1 MLPRNR
7 NSLMERI
14 ETTILRNLIFNED
27 YSRKVIP
34 FIQPDYFEKRSEK
47 IIFEETVKFIVKY
60 GSAITIEAL
69 SIEVENRTDLSESE
83 IKDIRETNSSL
94 DNSPV
99 ESKWLLDTTEK
110 WCRDRAIYLA
120 LMESIHIADGK
131 NDKKGRDA
139 IPSILSDA
147 LAVSFDNNIGHDYL
161 QNYEERYEYYH
172 KKEDRI
178 EFDLEYFNKITKGG
192 LPNKTLNICLAGTG
206 TGKSLFMCHVASS
219 VLLQGKNVLYITLEM
234 AEEKIAERIDANLL
248 NVPIQQLTDLP
259 KQMFE
264 NKISSLSKKT
274 QGTLIIKEY
283 PTASAH
289 SGHFK
294 ALLNEL
300 ALKKSFRPDIIF
312 IDYLNI
318 CASSRHKA
326 NSSINSYSYIKSIA
340 EELRGLAVEF
350 NVPIVSATQ
359 TTRSGFG
366 SSDPELTDTSE
377 SFGLPATADLMF
389 ALISTEELEGLGQ
402 ILVKQL
408 KNRYNDPT
416 LYKRFIVGI
425 DRAKMRL
432 YDVEQ
437 SAQGEILDSGQEEGY
452 NIEERKPKKSFEGFK
467 F

>member
-1 MLPRNR
+1 MDK
-7 NSLMERI
+7 I
-14 ETTILRNLIFNED
+14 EFLILRNLLNNEE
-27 YSRKVIP
+27 YVRKVIP
-34 FIQPDYFEKRSEK
+34 FIKSEYFEDSNQK
-47 IIFEETVKFIVKY
+47 IVFEEILNFVTQYNQPATKEVLC
-60 GSAITIEAL
+60 IE
-69 SIEVENRTDLSESE
+69 IEKRTDINEQNFKE
-83 IKDIRETNSSL
+83 ITQVISCL
-94 DNSPV
+94 DDVPI
-99 ESKWLLDTTEK
+99 EFGWLVDTTEK

-131 NDKKGRDA
+131 DEKKNRDS

-147 LAVSFDNNIGHDYL
+147 LSVSFDTHIGHDYL
-161 QNYEERYEYYH
+161 QDYEQRYESYH
-172 KKEDRI
+172 KKEDKI

-192 LPNKTLNICLAGTG
+192 LPNKTLNIALAGTG
-206 TGKSLFMCHVASS
+206 VGKSLFMCHVASS
-219 VLLQGKNVLYITLEM
+219 VLLQGRNVLYITLEM
-234 AEEKIAERIDANLL
+234 AEERIAERIDANLL
-248 NVPIQQLTDLP
+248 NVPIQDIVNLP

-264 NKISSLSKKT
+264 NKVTNLAKKT
-274 QGTLIIKEY
+274 QGSLIIKEY

-294 ALLNEL
+294 SLLNEL
-300 ALKKSFRPDIIF
+300 ALKKSFKPDIIF

-318 CASSRHKA
+318 CASSRFKGGS
-326 NSSINSYSYIKSIA
+326 NINSYTLVKSIA

-350 NVPIVSATQ
+350 NVPILSATQ

-366 SSDPELTDTSE
+366 SSDVELTDTSE

-416 LYKRFIVGI
+416 IHKRFVIGI

-432 YDVEQ
+432 YDCEQ
-437 SAQGEILDSGQEEGY
+437 SAQKDILDSGKEEEY
-452 NIEERKPKKSFEGFK
+452 NYEENKPKKSFEGFK

>member
-1 MLPRNR
+1 
-7 NSLMERI
+7 MERI
-14 ETTILRNLIFNED
+14 ETTILRNLVFNED

-34 FIQPDYFEKRSEK
+34 FIQPDYFEQKTEK
-47 IIFEETVKFIVKY
+47 VIFEEIVQFIVKY

-69 SIEVENRTDLSESE
+69 NIEVENRTDLTEDQ
-83 IKDIRETNSSL
+83 IKEIREINYSL
-94 DNSPV
+94 NDSV
-99 ESKWLLDTTEK
+99 VDKQWLLDTTEK

-120 LMESIHIADGK
+120 LMESIHIADGNNKDK
-131 NDKKGRDA
+131 NRDA

-161 QNYEERYEYYH
+161 QNYEERYEFYH
-172 KKEDRI
+172 HKEDKI

-192 LPNKTLNICLAGTG
+192 LPNKTLNIALAGTG
-206 TGKSLFMCHVASS
+206 VGKSLFMCHLASS
-219 VLLQGKNVLYITLEM
+219 VLLQGRSVLYITLEM
-234 AEEKIAERIDANLL
+234 AEERIAERIDANLL
-248 NVPIQQLTDLP
+248 NVPIQQLVDLP
-259 KQMFE
+259 RQMFE
-264 NKISSLSKKT
+264 NKVTNISKKT

-318 CASSRHKA
+318 CASSRYKS
-326 NSSINSYSYIKSIA
+326 NLSVNSYSYIKAIA

-359 TTRSGFG
+359 TTRSGYG
-366 SSDPELTDTSE
+366 SSDVELTDTSE

-389 ALISTEELEGLGQ
+389 ALISTEELEQLGQ
-402 ILVKQL
+402 IMVKQL

-416 LYKRFIVGI
+416 IYKRFIVGI

-432 YDVEQ
+432 YDCEQ
-437 SAQGEILDSGQEEGY
+437 TAQKDILDSGQDDEY
-452 NIEERKPKKSFEGFK
+452 NDEDKKPKKSFEGFK

>member
-1 MLPRNR
+1 
-7 NSLMERI
+7 MERL
-14 ETTILRNLIFNED
+14 ELTILRNLVFNEE
-27 YSRKVIP
+27 YARKVIP
-34 FIQPDYFEKRSEK
+34 FIQPEYYEQRVEK
-47 IIFEETVKFIVKY
+47 IVFEEIVEFIVKY
-60 GSAITIEAL
+60 GSSITIEAL
-69 SIEVENRTDLSESE
+69 NIEIDNRRDLTESE
-83 IKDIRETNSSL
+83 NKEIVELLSKLTD
-94 DNSPV
+94 SPV
-99 ESKWLLDTTEK
+99 DNRWILDTTEK

-131 NDKKGRDA
+131 DDKKGRDA

-161 QNYEERYEYYH
+161 QNYEERYEFYH
-172 KKEDRI
+172 RKEDKI

-192 LPNKTLNICLAGTG
+192 LPNKTLNIALAGTG
-206 TGKSLFMCHVASS
+206 VGKSLFMCHVASS
-219 VLLQGKNVLYITLEM
+219 ALLQNRNVLYITLEM
-234 AEEKIAERIDANLL
+234 AEERIAERIDANLL
-248 NVPIQQLTDLP
+248 NVPIQQLIDLP
-259 KQMFE
+259 RSAFE
-264 NKISSLSKKT
+264 NKVNGIAKKT
-274 QGTLIIKEY
+274 RGSLVIKEY

-318 CASSRHKA
+318 CSSSRFKSGS
-326 NSSINSYSYIKSIA
+326 NINSYTLVKSIA

-350 NVPIVSATQ
+350 NVPIMSATQ

-366 SSDPELTDTSE
+366 SSDVELTDTSE

-389 ALISTEELEGLGQ
+389 ALISTEELEQLGQ
-402 ILVKQL
+402 IMVKQL

-416 LYKRFIVGI
+416 IFKRFVVGI

-437 SAQGEILDSGQEEGY
+437 SAQNDILDSGKEEEY
-452 NIEERKPKKSFEGFK
+452 NYEENKPKKSFEGFK
-467 F
+467 FS

>member
-1 MLPRNR
+1 MDKVEFL
-7 NSLMERI
+7 
-14 ETTILRNLIFNED
+14 ILRNLLYNEN
-27 YSRKVIP
+27 YLRKVIP
-34 FIQPDYFEKRSEK
+34 FIKSEYFEDLNQK
-47 IIFEETVKFIVKY
+47 IVFEEVLKFIQQYNELATKEV
-60 GSAITIEAL
+60 L
-69 SIEVENRTDLSESE
+69 CIEVEKRQDINDTSFKE
-83 IKDIRETNSSL
+83 ITHLIECL
-94 DNSPV
+94 DDVPAEFN
-99 ESKWLLDTTEK
+99 WLVDTTEK

-131 NDKKGRDA
+131 DEKKNRDS

-147 LAVSFDNNIGHDYL
+147 LAVSFDTNIGHDYL
-161 QNYEERYEYYH
+161 LDYEARYESYH
-172 KKEDRI
+172 RKEEKI

-192 LPNKTLNICLAGTG
+192 LPNKTLNIALAGTG
-206 TGKSLFMCHVASS
+206 VGKSLFMCHVAAS
-219 VLLQGKNVLYITLEM
+219 VLLQGRNVLYITLEM
-234 AEEKIAERIDANLL
+234 AEERIAERIDANLL
-248 NVPIQQLTDLP
+248 NIPIQQLNELP

-264 NKISSLSKKT
+264 NKVTNLAKKT

-294 ALLNEL
+294 SLLNEL
-300 ALKKSFRPDIIF
+300 SLKKSFKPDIIF

-318 CASSRHKA
+318 CSSSRYRG
-326 NSSINSYSYIKSIA
+326 NSNINSYTFIKAIA
-340 EELRGLAVEF
+340 EELRGLACEF
-350 NVPIVSATQ
+350 NVPICSATQ

-366 SSDPELTDTSE
+366 SSDVELTDTSE

-416 LYKRFIVGI
+416 IHKRFVIGI

-432 YDVEQ
+432 YDCEQ
-437 SAQGEILDSGQEEGY
+437 SAQDDILDNGKEEEY
-452 NIEERKPKKSFEGFK
+452 DNEEKKPKKSFEGFK

>member
-1 MLPRNR
+1 MDKVEFL
-7 NSLMERI
+7 
-14 ETTILRNLIFNED
+14 ILRNLLYNET
-27 YSRKVIP
+27 YLRKVIP
-34 FIQPDYFEKRSEK
+34 FIKSEYFEDLNQK
-47 IIFEETVKFIVKY
+47 IVFEEILKFIQQYNELATKEV
-60 GSAITIEAL
+60 L
-69 SIEVENRTDLSESE
+69 CIEVEKRQDINDTSFKE
-83 IKDIRETNSSL
+83 ITHLIECL
-94 DNSPV
+94 DDVPAEFN
-99 ESKWLLDTTEK
+99 WLVDTTEK

-120 LMESIHIADGK
+120 LMESIHIADNKDEKK
-131 NDKKGRDA
+131 NRDS

-147 LAVSFDNNIGHDYL
+147 LAVSFDTHIGHDYL
-161 QNYEERYEYYH
+161 LDYEQRYESYH
-172 KKEDRI
+172 RKEEKI

-206 TGKSLFMCHVASS
+206 TGKSLFMCHVAAS

-234 AEEKIAERIDANLL
+234 AEERIAERIDANLL
-248 NVPIQQLTDLP
+248 NIPIQQLNELP
-259 KQMFE
+259 KSMFE
-264 NKISSLSKKT
+264 SKVTNLAKKT

-294 ALLNEL
+294 SLLNEL
-300 ALKKSFRPDIIF
+300 SLKKSFKPDIIF

-318 CASSRHKA
+318 CASSRYRG
-326 NSSINSYSYIKSIA
+326 NSNINSYTFIKAIA
-340 EELRGLAVEF
+340 EELRGLACEF
-350 NVPIVSATQ
+350 NVPICSATQ

-366 SSDPELTDTSE
+366 SSDVELTDTSE

-389 ALISTEELEGLGQ
+389 ALISTEDLEGLGQ

-416 LYKRFIVGI
+416 IHKRFVIGI

-432 YDVEQ
+432 YDCEQ
-437 SAQGEILDSGQEEGY
+437 SAQDDILDNGKEEEY
-452 NIEERKPKKSFEGFK
+452 DYEEKKPKKSFEGFK

>member
-1 MLPRNR
+1 
-7 NSLMERI
+7 MERI
-14 ETTILRNLIFNED
+14 ETTILRNLVFNED

-34 FIQPDYFEKRSEK
+34 FIQPDYFEQKSEK
-47 IIFEETVKFIVKY
+47 IIFEEIVQFIVKY

-69 SIEVENRTDLSESE
+69 NIEVENRTDLNETE
-83 IKDIRETNSSL
+83 IKEIREINSSL
-94 DNSPV
+94 NDNLV
-99 ESKWLLDTTEK
+99 DKQWLLDTTEK

-120 LMESIHIADGK
+120 LMESIHIADGNNEKK
-131 NDKKGRDA
+131 NRDA

-161 QNYEERYEYYH
+161 QNYEDRYEFYH
-172 KKEDRI
+172 RQEDKI
-178 EFDLEYFNKITKGG
+178 EFDLDYFNKITKGG
-192 LPNKTLNICLAGTG
+192 LPNKTLNIALAGTG
-206 TGKSLFMCHVASS
+206 VGKSLFMCHVAAS
-219 VLLQGKNVLYITLEM
+219 VLLQGRNVLYITLEM
-234 AEEKIAERIDANLL
+234 AEERIAERIDANLL
-248 NVPIQQLTDLP
+248 NVPIQQLVDLP
-259 KQMFE
+259 RQMFE
-264 NKISSLSKKT
+264 NKVTSLSKKT
-274 QGTLIIKEY
+274 QGSLIIKEY

-318 CASSRHKA
+318 CASSRYKS
-326 NSSINSYSYIKSIA
+326 NLSVNSYSYIKAIA

-366 SSDPELTDTSE
+366 SSDVELTDTSE

-389 ALISTEELEGLGQ
+389 ALISTEELEQLGQ
-402 ILVKQL
+402 IMVKQL

-416 LYKRFIVGI
+416 IYKRFIVGI

-432 YDVEQ
+432 YDCEQ
-437 SAQGEILDSGQEEGY
+437 TAQKDILDSGQDDEY
-452 NIEERKPKKSFEGFK
+452 NDYEDKKPKKSFEGFK